1 MTDSVNI
8 EKVKGTI
15 DYNLWFLSVDDCK
28 QLSAQFELSFTDAV
42 LNRVYTMLTDNTRMV
57 KRDKFGANLDN
68 KEIIESSKNDI
79 NKLTLKVRKVAEI
92 LEPEQQRLFEIFNKF
107 KFVILECE
115 PLPNPLENLLALK
128 KIFGSVK
135 KHKRSDENGI
145 VPIENLGNS
154 SLATTYLATTSK
166 THLMHTDGLYEMCIP
181 KVVAMQCEI
190 PSQNGGFSQI
200 VYGESVYKY
209 LMENHPQE
217 LQNLFTNPVTITRG
231 EQTATQAIFVE
242 QKGRISI
249 TFRADSVVSIAIP
262 PQIEKAFH
270 IIKNYVNNPNNQFI
284 YKLKA
289 NQILLLDNTSVLHG
303 RTSFPDHEFRKL
315 NRLWFDGISEYS
327 HHLQFGF
334 TPK

>member
-1 MTDSVNI
+1 
-8 EKVKGTI
+8 
-15 DYNLWFLSVDDCK
+15 
-28 QLSAQFELSFTDAV
+28 
-42 LNRVYTMLTDNTRMV
+42 MLTDNNRMV
-57 KRDKFGANLDN
+57 NTDDFLSSLDD
-68 KEIIESSKNDI
+68 KEIFEASKIDI
-79 NKLTLKVRKVAEI
+79 SQVTLKIRKVAEI
-92 LEPEQQRLFEIFNKF
+92 SEPEQQRLFEIFNKF

-135 KHKRSDENGI
+135 RHYRSDENGI
-145 VPIENLGNS
+145 VPVENLGNS
-154 SLATTYLATTSK
+154 FATTVPISTTNQI
-166 THLMHTDGLYEMCIP
+166 HPIHTDGSADIDPP

-217 LQNLFTNPVTITRG
+217 LQNLFTNPVTITNVGGKTDTR
-231 EQTATQAIFVE
+231 AIFVE

-249 TFRADSVVSIAIP
+249 TFKADSVVSIAIP
-262 PQIEKAFH
+262 TQIEKAFH